1 VVEDA
6 LRRKL
11 DGVGLH
17 LNLFDLAFVGGNLA
31 AMKQQAD
38 WAMGNP
44 GAEDQM
50 LSLESHTEAWSG
62 KLSRARELSKQA
74 VESARRNDEKEAA
87 ALWQANAAIR
97 EALFGNAGSGREK
110 AATAIAIA
118 PKSRDA
124 DAQAAWAYS
133 FSGDTA
139 RARSLVDDLAR
150 RFPQDTIL
158 QRVRLPIIHSQIEM
172 GRNTSEGGIELLSAV
187 SPYELG
193 MLTGSAIN
201 SCLYPVYVRAEAY
214 LKGSPAC
221 RKLSKLLR

>member
-110 AATAIAIA
+110 AATAN
-118 PKSRDA
+118 S
-124 DAQAAWAYS
+124 YS
-133 FSGDTA
+133 
-139 RARSLVDDLAR
+139 
-150 RFPQDTIL
+150 
-158 QRVRLPIIHSQIEM
+158 SQEPRC
-172 GRNTSEGGIELLSAV
+172 GC
-187 SPYELG
+187 
-193 MLTGSAIN
+193 TGSLGIFFLRRYSAR
-201 SCLYPVYVRAEAY
+201 PVT
-214 LKGSPAC
+214 C
-221 RKLSKLLR
+221 R

>member
-1 VVEDA
+1 VQKTRCFHSNPILKHGPESLVEPA
-6 LRRKL
+6 SC
-11 DGVGLH
+11 
-17 LNLFDLAFVGGNLA
+17 
-31 AMKQQAD
+31 
-38 WAMGNP
+38 P
-44 GAEDQM
+44 
-50 LSLESHTEAWSG
+50 S
-62 KLSRARELSKQA
+62 KLSRAHGLMMKKKQLRYGKQTQQFAKPYLGMPAA
-74 VESARRNDEKEAA
+74 VARK
-87 ALWQANAAIR
+87 LLPQ
-97 EALFGNAGSGREK
+97 
-110 AATAIAIA
+110 IAIA

-158 QRVRLPIIHSQIEM
+158 QRVWLPTIHSQIEM
-172 GRNTSEGGIELLSAV
+172 GRNNSEGGIELLCAV